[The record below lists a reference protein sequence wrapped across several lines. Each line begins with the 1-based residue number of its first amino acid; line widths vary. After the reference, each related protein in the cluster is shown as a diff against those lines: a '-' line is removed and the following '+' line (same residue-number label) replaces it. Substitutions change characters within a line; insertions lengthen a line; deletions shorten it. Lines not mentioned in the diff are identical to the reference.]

1 MKKLVFILLILFQPF
16 LPKASAETFPI
27 PDIDWPLLGMEL
39 GLGGIL
45 GFSIGY
51 FFKKS
56 LKIILFAAGLIT
68 FILLLLS
75 QFNYIN
81 IQWEHIEAA
90 YSSTMASTGGSKEI
104 LNTITIWLKERI
116 PLGGGLLIG
125 FFAGLKMG

>member
-1 MKKLVFILLILFQPF
+1 MKKITFILLFLFSPF
-16 LPKASAETFPI
+16 ITKASTESLTV
-27 PDIDWPLLGMEL
+27 PDFDWPIIGMEL

-56 LKIILFAAGLIT
+56 LKIILFALGLVT

-90 YSSTMASTGGSKEI
+90 YSSAMAGTGGSKEI
-104 LNTITIWLKERI
+104 LNNISLWLKDRI
-116 PLGGGLLIG
+116 PLGGGLLVG
-125 FFAGLKMG
+125 FFAGLKIG